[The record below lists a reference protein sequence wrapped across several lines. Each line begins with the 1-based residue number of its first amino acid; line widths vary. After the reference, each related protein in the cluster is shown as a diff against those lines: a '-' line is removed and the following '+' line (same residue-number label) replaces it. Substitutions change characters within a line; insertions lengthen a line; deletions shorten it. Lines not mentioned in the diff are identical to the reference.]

1 MDVLQ
6 NIDWWRIT
14 SNFTHMAV
22 AYLLA
27 LPIAWDRENQARS
40 AGMRTFPLVAVASC
54 GYMLVGLSVLEGADA
69 QARLMYGLIT
79 GIGFIGG
86 GAIIKDKA
94 GVSGTATAASLWN
107 TGAIGMSVAWGRFEI
122 ALLLSA
128 VNFFTLL
135 LVPKLKEAAM
145 D

>member
-1 MDVLQ
+1 
-6 NIDWWRIT
+6 
-14 SNFTHMAV
+14 MAV

-128 VNFFTLL
+128 VNFLTLL